1 MKPSR
6 LMAVQEVGVTAAIVA
21 AVWILTE
28 RSGNVFLPPLRQIL
42 EVFARDWFGPAFLE
56 HGVPSIRRLLTGFG
70 IAAVVGVSLGLVLG
84 LSPTIRD
91 LTRPVLTF
99 FRSIPAS
106 VQLPLAMILFGITDA
121 MQIAIIAI
129 VCTFPI
135 LLNTEDG
142 VAGIDSIIKDTAR
155 TYSIRG
161 ASYVWWILLPA
172 IAPRV
177 FVGLRIS
184 LSLAVL
190 MVVISEMI
198 ASFKGIGYYVNLA
211 QMTFLMPEM
220 WAGIVV
226 LGLLGYSLNA
236 VLMVIER
243 RLLRWYLEP
252 KQNLGSS
259 DR

>member
-1 MKPSR
+1 MRPIR
-6 LMAVQEVGVTAAIVA
+6 LAVAQEVVATATIVA
-21 AVWILTE
+21 AAWILSE
-28 RSGNVFLPPLRQIL
+28 RSSSIFLPPVSQIL
-42 EVFARDWFGPAFLE
+42 DVLRRDWLGPALLE
-56 HGVPSIRRLLTGFG
+56 HGLPSFRRLLTGFG
-70 IAAVVGVSLGLVLG
+70 IAAVIGVSLGVILG
-84 LSPTIRD
+84 LSPIIRD

-106 VQLPLAMILFGITDA
+106 VKLPLAMILFGITDA

-142 VAGIDSIIKDTAR
+142 VAGVDPTIRDTAKA
-155 TYSIRG
+155 YSIRG
-161 ASYVWWILLPA
+161 VSYVWWILLPA
-172 IAPRV
+172 IAPRM

-211 QMTFLMPEM
+211 QMSFLIPEM

-226 LGLLGYSLNA
+226 LGLLGYFLNV
-236 VLMVIER
+236 VLMMIER

-252 KQNLGSS
+252 NQNFESAS
-259 DR
+259 R